1 MAADID
7 ILGMKNILEKIN
19 HNLDLILRVVLVMAE
34 REANR
39 EAKRDAKREAKRDMK
54 IDNIKR
60 S

>member
-34 REANR
+34 RDANR
-39 EAKRDAKREAKRDMK
+39 AMK

-60 S
+60 SENERL

>member
-39 EAKRDAKREAKRDMK
+39 DAKREAKRDMK